1 MHITALAGGIGGA
14 RFLRGLRHHVQRAAN
29 DSVAGEPVDS
39 ELTEITVIG
48 NTGDD
53 IWIHGLRVCPDL
65 DTLMYTLGEGIDP
78 ERGWGRLD
86 ETFRAK
92 EELTAYGVEP
102 TWFGLGDRDI
112 GTHLVRTTS
121 LNAGYPLSRVT
132 EALCERWQPGVNL
145 IPMTDDRAETH
156 VIVDDPDNPGT
167 DIALHF
173 QEWWIRYRASLPAR
187 RFVIVGIEEATPAP
201 GVVDALR
208 NADVIVL
215 PPSNP
220 IVSIGTI
227 LAVPGLANEIRAAK
241 APVIGVSPIISGAPV
256 RGMADACLL
265 ANGIETSAAAVA
277 QHYGARPS
285 GGLLDGW
292 LVDTSDAASTPDIE
306 EAGITARAV
315 PLLMTDLDATAAMA
329 AETLDLASRL
339 RSTH

>member
-1 MHITALAGGIGGA
+1 
-14 RFLRGLRHHVQRAAN
+14 
-29 DSVAGEPVDS
+29 
-39 ELTEITVIG
+39 
-48 NTGDD
+48 
-53 IWIHGLRVCPDL
+53 
-65 DTLMYTLGEGIDP
+65 
-78 ERGWGRLD
+78 
-86 ETFRAK
+86 
-92 EELTAYGVEP
+92 
-102 TWFGLGDRDI
+102 
-112 GTHLVRTTS
+112 
-121 LNAGYPLSRVT
+121 
-132 EALCERWQPGVNL
+132 
-145 IPMTDDRAETH
+145 MTDDRAETH

-227 LAVPGLANEIRAAK
+227 LAVPGLADEIRAAK
-241 APVIGVSPIISGAPV
+241 APVVGVSPIISGAPV
-256 RGMADACLL
+256 RGMADACLR
-265 ANGIETSAAAVA
+265 ATGIETSAAAVA
-277 QHYGARPS
+277 QHYGARPVR
-285 GGLLDGW
+285 LLDGW
-292 LVDTSDAASTPDIE
+292 LVDTSDAASTPVIE
-306 EAGITARAV
+306 EAVSSLKV